1 MMLFYFKEQL
11 RSANDDHHRA
21 VELLQSQI
29 DSLDRENL
37 RLQRDLQN
45 MQKNAT
51 SPRQNE
57 KDKSV
62 TPTPPEFVPDF
73 RHIERQEGEGSEIVD
88 PEPCP
93 RVSY

>member
-1 MMLFYFKEQL
+1 MFLVQEQL
-11 RSANDDHHRA
+11 RSASDDHHRA

-29 DSLDRENL
+29 DSVDRENL

-45 MQKNAT
+45 LQKNAT
-51 SPRQNE
+51 SPRQSE

-62 TPTPPEFVPDF
+62 TPTPPEFVQDF

-93 RVSY
+93 RVC